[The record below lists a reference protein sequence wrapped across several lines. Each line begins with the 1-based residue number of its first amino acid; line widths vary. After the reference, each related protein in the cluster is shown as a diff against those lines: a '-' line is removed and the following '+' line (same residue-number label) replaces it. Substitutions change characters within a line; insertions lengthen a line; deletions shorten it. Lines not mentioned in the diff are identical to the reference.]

1 MHSFYAAPADE
12 SVVATV
18 TSHGTPF
25 VSSIATDHLF
35 ACQFH
40 PEKSQAIGL
49 RILENFG
56 RFAEN
61 GADGLTH
68 GRFPGTGRSTL
79 SSDMLIIPAIDIKD
93 GRCVRLYQG
102 DMDRE
107 TVYYEQPVDAARHL
121 VEEGRADDPRRGPQ
135 RCGGGPSGPPAG
147 GWPPSAP
154 NPAWRWRW
162 AAGCGP
168 WKRWKRPWPR
178 GVERVVIGTKAY
190 EDQDFLRTACERFP
204 GRVVVG
210 IDARDGKVAV
220 RGWRADTAT
229 DAVEL
234 ARRCEEDGAA
244 RIIYTDISRDGTGSG
259 VNAEQTAQVA
269 RAVGIPVIAS
279 GGVGSLDDI
288 RTLARLSGEGIE
300 GVIVGRALYN
310 GAFSLGEA
318 MAVAEGDDA
327 R

>member
-1 MHSFYAAPADE
+1 
-12 SVVATV
+12 
-18 TSHGTPF
+18 
-25 VSSIATDHLF
+25 
-35 ACQFH
+35 
-40 PEKSQAIGL
+40 
-49 RILENFG
+49 
-56 RFAEN
+56 
-61 GADGLTH
+61 
-68 GRFPGTGRSTL
+68 
-79 SSDMLIIPAIDIKD
+79 MLIIPAIDIKD

-107 TVYYEQPVDAARHL
+107 TVYYQRPLEAARNLAAEGARMIHVVDL
-121 VEEGRADDPRRGPQ
+121 NGAVEGRPVHLEELAVICSESGVAVEV
-135 RCGGGPSGPPAG
+135 GGGLRTLEAVQQ
-147 GWPPSAP
+147 AMD
-154 NPAWRWRW
+154 A
-162 AAGCGP
+162 
-168 WKRWKRPWPR
+168 

-190 EDQDFLRTACERFP
+190 EDQDFLQAACRRFA

-220 RGWRADTAT
+220 RGWRDDTAM

-234 ARRCEEDGAA
+234 ARRCEQDGAA

-288 RTLARLSGEGIE
+288 RALAGLANAGIE

-318 MAVAEGDDA
+318 MAAAGADDA
-327 R
+327 H